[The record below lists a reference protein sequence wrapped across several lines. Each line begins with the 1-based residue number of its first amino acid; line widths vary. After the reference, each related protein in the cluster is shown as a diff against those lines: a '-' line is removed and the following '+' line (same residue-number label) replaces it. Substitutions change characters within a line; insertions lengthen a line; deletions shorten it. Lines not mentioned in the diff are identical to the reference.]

1 MTFEELKKNKFNR
14 EYRPIKYN
22 PIRPL
27 VYPDHERTLLGDTA
41 VKSNVIGTENDRILG
56 MFFYDAK

>member
-1 MTFEELKKNKFNR
+1 MTLEESKKKKFER

-22 PIRPL
+22 PIRQL
-27 VYPDHERTLLGDTA
+27 FYVDHERTLLGDTA

-56 MFFYDAK
+56 MFCYDAK